1 MIGGGSQSRPAND
14 NLTPFPSAR
23 LTVEDAGSAQREMF
37 AEFKDLL
44 HAVASGGA
52 TPRLAAVR
60 YTQCRDALLEGA
72 LRATLPGFVLQ
83 CVSVYKFHE
92 FICLYDAQTDARV
105 IFLDEM
111 FERFKSG
118 RPAKR
123 ARDAFDDFDF

>member
-1 MIGGGSQSRPAND
+1 MTSAGSQSRPAND
-14 NLTPFPSAR
+14 NLTAFARTR
-23 LTVEDAGSAQREMF
+23 LTVEEVGAAQREMF

-44 HAVASGGA
+44 HAVASGAA

-60 YTQCRDALLEGA
+60 YTQCRDGLLEGA
-72 LRATLPGFVLQ
+72 LRASLPGFVLQ

-92 FICLYDAQTDARV
+92 FICLYDAQADARV
-105 IFLDEM
+105 MFLDEM
-111 FERFKSG
+111 FDRFKAG